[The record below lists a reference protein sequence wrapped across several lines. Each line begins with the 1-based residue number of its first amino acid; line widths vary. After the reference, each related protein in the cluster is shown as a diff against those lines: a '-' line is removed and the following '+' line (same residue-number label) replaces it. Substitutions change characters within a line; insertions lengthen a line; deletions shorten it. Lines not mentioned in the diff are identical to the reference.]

1 MIVIDHRKGRVGM
14 ASTDAAGTRLN
25 ELIQQLRD
33 IDGIDLA
40 AVVGND
46 GLLLAWSAAEGIDSE
61 AVGAVS
67 ASGLLVAEALGREL
81 ERGGIT
87 QTTLEYEQGLVLL
100 TPLDPDVALLVL
112 ARPDANLGRLRL
124 LTRRARGELLR
135 AVSAYVLWPGTRADG
150 AAPAAPEDH
159 DKQETE
165 QYEFPAQPHE

>member
-1 MIVIDHRKGRVGM
+1 M
-14 ASTDAAGTRLN
+14 ASNDTSGMRLN

-33 IDGIDLA
+33 IGGIDLA

-46 GLLLAWSAAEGIDSE
+46 GLLLACSAAEGIDGE

-87 QTTLEYEQGLVLL
+87 QTTLEYEDGLVLL

-135 AVSAYVLWPGTRADG
+135 AVSAYVLWPGTGEDG
-150 AAPAAPEDH
+150 AQSEPPRDNP
-159 DKQETE
+159 QPSS
-165 QYEFPAQPHE
+165 YESSQTQNG

>member
-1 MIVIDHRKGRVGM
+1 M
-14 ASTDAAGTRLN
+14 ATSDVAGTRLN

-33 IDGIDLA
+33 VDGIDLA

-46 GLLLAWSAAEGIDSE
+46 GLLLASSAAEGIDGE

-81 ERGGIT
+81 ERGGIR

-124 LTRRARGELLR
+124 LTRRARGELLS
-135 AVSAYVLWPGTRADG
+135 AVSAYVRWPGTDPES
-150 AAPAAPEDH
+150 APPDAPEHH
-159 DKQETE
+159 DEKETE
-165 QYEFPAQPHE
+165 QYEFHAQHNE

>member
-1 MIVIDHRKGRVGM
+1 M
-14 ASTDAAGTRLN
+14 ASNDATGTRLN

-46 GLLLAWSAAEGIDSE
+46 GLLLAYSAAEGIDGE

-67 ASGLLVAEALGREL
+67 ASGLLVAEAMGREL
-81 ERGGIT
+81 ERGAIA
-87 QTTLEYEQGLVLL
+87 QTTIEYEHGMVLL

-135 AVSAYVLWPGTRADG
+135 AVSAYVLWPGTGTEESVGPD
-150 AAPAAPEDH
+150 APTEH
-159 DKQETE
+159 DERESE
-165 QYEFPAQPHE
+165 QHEFPQQHYE

>member
-1 MIVIDHRKGRVGM
+1 M
-14 ASTDAAGTRLN
+14 ASNDTSGTRLN

-33 IDGIDLA
+33 IGGIDLA

-46 GLLLAWSAAEGIDSE
+46 GLLLACSAAEGIDGE

-87 QTTLEYEQGLVLL
+87 QTTLEYENGLVLL

-135 AVSAYVLWPGTRADG
+135 AVSAYVLWPGTGGDG
-150 AAPAAPEDH
+150 AQSEPPH
-159 DKQETE
+159 DDAQTPPNESPQ
-165 QYEFPAQPHE
+165 QYGE

>member
-1 MIVIDHRKGRVGM
+1 M
-14 ASTDAAGTRLN
+14 ASNDATGARLG

-33 IDGIDLA
+33 IGGIDLA

-46 GLLLAWSAAEGIDSE
+46 GLLLASSAAEGIDAE
-61 AVGAVS
+61 AVGAVG

-87 QTTLEYEQGLVLL
+87 QTTLEFENGLVLL

-112 ARPDANLGRLRL
+112 AQPDANLGRLRL

-135 AVSAYVLWPGTRADG
+135 AVSAYVLWPGTTEDG
-150 AAPAAPEDH
+150 GQ
-159 DKQETE
+159 QE
-165 QYEFPAQPHE
+165 QMPDAQPPQSSEIAPSQDE

>member
-1 MIVIDHRKGRVGM
+1 M
-14 ASTDAAGTRLN
+14 ASDDVAGARLS

-33 IDGIDLA
+33 IGGIDLA
-40 AVVGND
+40 AIVGND
-46 GLLLAWSAAEGIDSE
+46 GLLLASSAAEGIDAE
-61 AVGAVS
+61 AVGAVG

-87 QTTLEYEQGLVLL
+87 QTTLEFEHGLVLL

-135 AVSAYVLWPGTRADG
+135 AVSAYVLWPGTAENGGQIDQG
-150 AAPAAPEDH
+150 QQGQSHEAAQSQDE
-159 DKQETE
+159 
-165 QYEFPAQPHE
+165 

>member
-1 MIVIDHRKGRVGM
+1 M
-14 ASTDAAGTRLN
+14 ASNDAAGTRLN

-33 IDGIDLA
+33 VDGIDLA

-46 GLLLAWSAAEGIDSE
+46 GLMLAWSAAEGIDAE

-67 ASGLLVAEALGREL
+67 ASGLLVGEALGREL

-112 ARPDANLGRLRL
+112 ARSDANLGRLRL

-135 AVSAYVLWPGTRADG
+135 AVSAYVLWPGTGGEDV
-150 AAPAAPEDH
+150 AASPEHH
-159 DKQETE
+159 DEQETE
-165 QYEFPAQPHE
+165 QYEFPAQHHES

>member
-1 MIVIDHRKGRVGM
+1 M
-14 ASTDAAGTRLN
+14 ASNDATGTRLN

-46 GLLLAWSAAEGIDSE
+46 GLLLAHSAAEGIDGE

-67 ASGLLVAEALGREL
+67 ASGLLVAEAMGREL
-81 ERGGIT
+81 ERGGIS
-87 QTTLEYEQGLVLL
+87 QTTIEYEHGMVML

-135 AVSAYVLWPGTRADG
+135 AVSAYVLWPGTGNDESVG
-150 AAPAAPEDH
+150 PEPPTEH
-159 DKQETE
+159 DERESE
-165 QYEFPAQPHE
+165 QHEFPQQHDE

>member
-1 MIVIDHRKGRVGM
+1 M
-14 ASTDAAGTRLN
+14 ASNDVAGTRLN

-33 IDGIDLA
+33 IGGIDLA

-46 GLLLAWSAAEGIDSE
+46 GLLLACSAAEGIDGE

-67 ASGLLVAEALGREL
+67 ASGLLVAEAVGREL

-87 QTTLEYEQGLVLL
+87 QTTLEYEDGLVLL

-112 ARPDANLGRLRL
+112 AQPDANLGRLRL

-135 AVSAYVLWPGTRADG
+135 AVSAYVLWPGTAEEG
-150 AAPAAPEDH
+150 AQAAPSD
-159 DKQETE
+159 DSQ
-165 QYEFPAQPHE
+165 PANASSQ

>member
-1 MIVIDHRKGRVGM
+1 MQSSDV
-14 ASTDAAGTRLN
+14 AGTRLN

-46 GLLLAWSAAEGIDSE
+46 GLLLASSAGEGIDSE

-67 ASGLLVAEALGREL
+67 ASGLLVGEALGREL

-87 QTTLEYEQGLVLL
+87 QTTLEFEHGLVLL

-124 LTRRARGELLR
+124 LTRRARGELLQ
-135 AVSAYVLWPGTRADG
+135 AVNAYVLWPGTSQGEQSD
-150 AAPAAPEDH
+150 APQELHQQH
-159 DKQETE
+159 D
-165 QYEFPAQPHE
+165 

>member
-1 MIVIDHRKGRVGM
+1 M
-14 ASTDAAGTRLN
+14 ASEDVTGTRLN

-33 IDGIDLA
+33 IGGIDLA

-46 GLLLAWSAAEGIDSE
+46 GLLLACSAAEGIDGE

-67 ASGLLVAEALGREL
+67 VSGLLVAEALGREL

-87 QTTLEYEQGLVLL
+87 QTTLEYENGLVLL

-135 AVSAYVLWPGTRADG
+135 AVSAYVLWPGTAEEG
-150 AAPAAPEDH
+150 TPAEPPQDNPQTASDELS
-159 DKQETE
+159 QTRNG
-165 QYEFPAQPHE
+165 

>member
-1 MIVIDHRKGRVGM
+1 M
-14 ASTDAAGTRLN
+14 ASEDVAGTRLN

-33 IDGIDLA
+33 IGGIDLA

-46 GLLLAWSAAEGIDSE
+46 GLLLACSAAEGIDGES
-61 AVGAVS
+61 VGAVS

-87 QTTLEYEQGLVLL
+87 QTTLEYEDGLVLL

-135 AVSAYVLWPGTRADG
+135 AVSAYVLWPGTAEDG
-150 AAPAAPEDH
+150 AQSEPSH
-159 DKQETE
+159 DDMQTPPNESP
-165 QYEFPAQPHE
+165 QQHGQ

>member
-1 MIVIDHRKGRVGM
+1 M
-14 ASTDAAGTRLN
+14 ASDDATGARLS

-33 IDGIDLA
+33 IGGIDLA

-46 GLLLAWSAAEGIDSE
+46 GLLLASSAAEGIDAE
-61 AVGAVS
+61 AVGAVG

-81 ERGGIT
+81 ERGGVT
-87 QTTLEYEQGLVLL
+87 QTTLEYEDGLVLL

-135 AVSAYVLWPGTRADG
+135 AVSAYVLWPGT
-150 AAPAAPEDH
+150 
-159 DKQETE
+159 TE
-165 QYEFPAQPHE
+165 GSDQQTQPHEAPQSHDE

>member
-1 MIVIDHRKGRVGM
+1 MVFDHRKGCEGM
-14 ASTDAAGTRLN
+14 ASEDVTGTRLN

-33 IDGIDLA
+33 IGGIDLA

-46 GLLLAWSAAEGIDSE
+46 GLLLACSAAEGIDGE
-61 AVGAVS
+61 AVGAVA

-87 QTTLEYEQGLVLL
+87 QTTLEYADGLVLL

-135 AVSAYVLWPGTRADG
+135 AVSAYVLWPGTAAEDG
-150 AAPAAPEDH
+150 QLRDESA
-159 DKQETE
+159 QSNET
-165 QYEFPAQPHE
+165 PQPNDG

>member
-1 MIVIDHRKGRVGM
+1 MRM
-14 ASTDAAGTRLN
+14 ANNDMAGARLN

-33 IDGIDLA
+33 IGGIDLA

-46 GLLLAWSAAEGIDSE
+46 GLLLACSAAEGIDGE

-87 QTTLEYEQGLVLL
+87 QTTLEYEHGMVLL
-100 TPLDPDVALLVL
+100 TPLDADVALLVL

-135 AVSAYVLWPGTRADG
+135 AVSAYVLWPGTEEG
-150 AAPAAPEDH
+150 GQSEQAPDEQPPPPESSH
-159 DKQETE
+159 E
-165 QYEFPAQPHE
+165 QYG